1 LPTLMPR
8 RLVADP
14 AAYQETFGGWYEGSW
29 PPPAIVRAPRWG
41 LPVPMDPA
49 RLEAVPP
56 APNVALDMLQAATP
70 VQQ

>member
-1 LPTLMPR
+1 MPR

-41 LPVPMDPA
+41 LPVPMDP
-49 RLEAVPP
+49 RKIGGRPP
-56 APNVALDMLQAATP
+56 GS
-70 VQQ
+70 